1 MEDMSCCAECLSQG
15 GSSNPGLLDLLLV
28 ASGPEAQARSQALSH
43 GGEPV
48 LYIYLFSP
56 VV

>member
-48 LYIYLFSP
+48 LYINLFSP